1 MRKQDT
7 EWVEMMLEP
16 LRTAKDRHN
25 ESINTVVRRLDDLA
39 TQVRDLER
47 DRDSHSLTVEQAANS
62 VRSLLQKAHRELRR
76 VGALDEVDPDLDT
89 PPVETH
95 VRPEPGNVPV
105 TAQGR
110 RVI

>member
-1 MRKQDT
+1 VRKQDI

-25 ESINTVVRRLDDLA
+25 VEINEVARKLSDLA

-76 VGALDEVDPDLDT
+76 AGALEEEEEPLDT
-89 PPVETH
+89 QPREAH
-95 VRPEPGNVPV
+95 VGPEPGNIPV
-105 TAQGR
+105 TAHGR